1 MFILFLC
8 FSSNY
13 FRWHMHA
20 FMYCQS
26 LHLCSKPNLG
36 SYLLQTI
43 TPKFFP
49 DWNPTWL
56 SFTLYYICFIILKH
70 AGVFSI
76 LKWRHHNWIN
86 FILTP
91 FSTFAHQLLP
101 HLFSYLPSKIPQI
114 NCLFSLFQFFSFISH
129 KHTPIRLS

>member
-8 FSSNY
+8 FSSN
-13 FRWHMHA
+13 FLRWHMHA

-26 LHLCSKPNLG
+26 HHLCNKPSLG

-43 TPKFFP
+43 PQNIFP
-49 DWNPTWL
+49 DWYPTWL

-70 AGVFSI
+70 AGAFSN
-76 LKWRHHNWIN
+76 LKRRYHKWTN

-101 HLFSYLPSKIPQI
+101 HFFSYLPRKIPQI
-114 NCLFSLFQFFSFISH
+114 GCLFSLFQFFSFISH
-129 KHTPIRLS
+129 KRTPIRLS